1 MFFKQIKKRMNETKT
16 LSLLIPLHDTK
27 NYFFSGNQRVCPK
40 LWRRWLCSTDFGVN
54 GWKPSRRKGQ
64 HDCINPCPDS
74 NYLCTQQLLE
84 WISLKSGVGPLECF
98 LQGGEKQNIIRWLDQ
113 NELVYLV
120 FLWKLNFK
128 MEQGRHMC
136 LNVPIQVLLCYERH
150 FYLRDYIW
158 DSSAIKLIVRSE
170 KAMAPYSSTLPWE
183 IPWTEEPGRLQS
195 MGSLRVEHDWAT
207 SLSLF
212 TFMQWRRKW
221 QPTPVFLPGE
231 SQGQES
237 LVGWRLWGHTESDTT
252 EVT

>member
-98 LQGGEKQNIIRWLDQ
+98 LQGGEKQNIITWLDQ

-120 FLWKLNFK
+120 FLWKLNFS
-128 MEQGRHMC
+128 GF
-136 LNVPIQVLLCYERH
+136 LLCYH
-150 FYLRDYIW
+150 
-158 DSSAIKLIVRSE
+158 
-170 KAMAPYSSTLPWE
+170 P
-183 IPWTEEPGRLQS
+183 
-195 MGSLRVEHDWAT
+195 
-207 SLSLF
+207 SLSIKDIGLDNLCEIF
-212 TFMQWRRKW
+212 D
-221 QPTPVFLPGE
+221 
-231 SQGQES
+231 
-237 LVGWRLWGHTESDTT
+237 LWNPI
-252 EVT
+252 VIL